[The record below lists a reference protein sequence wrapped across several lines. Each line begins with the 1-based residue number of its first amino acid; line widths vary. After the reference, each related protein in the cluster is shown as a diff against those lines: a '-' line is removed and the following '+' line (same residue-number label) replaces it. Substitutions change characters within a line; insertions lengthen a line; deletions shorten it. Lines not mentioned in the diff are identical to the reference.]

1 MKKLRILKSILVRTH
16 TTQILFSFLL
26 FIFADALVIQLAEPQ
41 IQSYRDALWY
51 CYAVISTA
59 GFGDIVVSTL
69 IGKIASV
76 LLTVYS
82 LIAIAII
89 TGVIVNYYNQIIQIR
104 QKETIAAFIDK
115 LEILPKLSQ
124 EELAEMSEK
133 AKLFFDK
140 KDKDTD

>member
-16 TTQILFSFLL
+16 TTQILSSYLL
-26 FIFADALVIQLAEPQ
+26 FIFVVALVIQLVEPQ
-41 IQSYRDALWY
+41 IHAYGDALWY

-82 LIAIAII
+82 LIVIALI
-89 TGVIVNYYNQIIQIR
+89 TGVIVNYYNQIIQVR
-104 QKETIAAFIDK
+104 QKETLAAFIDK
-115 LEILPKLSQ
+115 LERLPELPR

-133 AKLFFDK
+133 VKRFMDK
-140 KDKDTD
+140 KAD

>member
-16 TTQILFSFLL
+16 TTQILSSYLL
-26 FIFADALVIQLAEPQ
+26 FIFVVALVIQLVEPQ
-41 IQSYRDALWY
+41 IHAYGDALWY

-82 LIAIAII
+82 LIVIALI
-89 TGVIVNYYNQIIQIR
+89 TGVIVNYYNQIIQVR
-104 QKETIAAFIDK
+104 QKETLAAFIDK
-115 LEILPKLSQ
+115 LERLPELSR

-133 AKLFFDK
+133 VKRFMDK
-140 KDKDTD
+140 KAD

>member
-16 TTQILFSFLL
+16 TTQILFSYLL
-26 FIFADALVIQLAEPQ
+26 FILVDALVIQLAEPQ
-41 IQSYRDALWY
+41 IHTYSDALWY

-69 IGKIASV
+69 FGKIASV

-82 LIAIAII
+82 LVAIALI

-104 QKETIAAFIDK
+104 QKETLTAFIDR
-115 LEILPKLSQ
+115 LEHLPQLSR

-133 AKLFFDK
+133 AKRFFDK
-140 KDKDTD
+140 KAD

>member
-16 TTQILFSFLL
+16 TTQILSSYLL
-26 FIFADALVIQLAEPQ
+26 FIFVVALVIQLVEPQ
-41 IQSYRDALWY
+41 IHAYGDALWY

-82 LIAIAII
+82 LIVIALI
-89 TGVIVNYYNQIIQIR
+89 TGVIVNYYNQIIQVR
-104 QKETIAAFIDK
+104 QKETLAAFIDK
-115 LEILPKLSQ
+115 LERLPELSR

-133 AKLFFDK
+133 VNQFMDK
-140 KDKDTD
+140 KAD

>member
-16 TTQILFSFLL
+16 TTQILSSYLL
-26 FIFADALVIQLAEPQ
+26 FIFVVALVIQLVEPQ
-41 IQSYRDALWY
+41 IHAYSDALWY

-82 LIAIAII
+82 LIVIALI
-89 TGVIVNYYNQIIQIR
+89 TGVIVNYYNQIIQVR
-104 QKETIAAFIDK
+104 QKETLAAFIDK
-115 LEILPKLSQ
+115 LERLPELPR

-133 AKLFFDK
+133 VKRFMDK
-140 KDKDTD
+140 KAD

>member
-26 FIFADALVIQLAEPQ
+26 FIFADALVILLVEPE
-41 IQSYRDALWY
+41 INTYGDALWY

-76 LLTVYS
+76 LLTVYA
-82 LIAIAII
+82 LVAIAIV

-104 QKETIAAFIDK
+104 QKETLAAFVDK
-115 LEILPKLSQ
+115 LEHLPELSR

-133 AKLFFDK
+133 VKRFMDK
-140 KDKDTD
+140 KAD

>member
-16 TTQILFSFLL
+16 TTQILFSYLL
-26 FIFADALVIQLAEPQ
+26 FILADALVIQLAEPQ
-41 IQSYRDALWY
+41 IHTYGDALWY
-51 CYAVISTA
+51 CYAVLSTA

-82 LIAIAII
+82 LVAIALI

-104 QKETIAAFIDK
+104 QKETLAAFIDK
-115 LEILPKLSQ
+115 LEHLPQLSR

-133 AKLFFDK
+133 AKQFFDK
-140 KDKDTD
+140 NAD

>member
-16 TTQILFSFLL
+16 TTQVLFSFLL
-26 FIFADALVIQLAEPQ
+26 FILADALVIQLAEPQ
-41 IQSYRDALWY
+41 IDAYGDALWY
-51 CYAVISTA
+51 CYAVISTI
-59 GFGDIVVSTL
+59 GFGDIVASTL

-82 LIAIAII
+82 IVAIALI

-115 LEILPKLSQ
+115 LENLPQLSR

-140 KDKDTD
+140 RAD